1 VSPRRP
7 DPSAL
12 LVAERAARCA
22 DLDEIARTA
31 STCTACAELVV
42 TRTTVVT
49 GDFPPGPRFLVVGE
63 APGAQED
70 EVGRPFVG
78 KAGQLLDQLL
88 REAAVAR
95 DEVAVANVLK
105 CRPPGNRAPTR
116 AEAARCSGWLDR
128 QIELLDPAL
137 VVALGGTAV
146 AWALGYGVRLGDV
159 RGQVLPWRGRR
170 LVVSYH
176 PSAAIRFGPNGMPRA
191 ALDADLKL
199 AAEATCPS

>member
-7 DPSAL
+7 DSSAL
-12 LVAERAARCA
+12 AIAERAARCS
-22 DLDEIARTA
+22 DLGELALTA

-49 GDFPPGPRFLVVGE
+49 GDFTTSPRFLVVGE

-78 KAGQLLDQLL
+78 KAGRLLDELL
-88 REAAVAR
+88 AGAGVERSA
-95 DEVAVANVLK
+95 VAVANVLK

-116 AEAARCSGWLDR
+116 AEAGRCTQWLDR
-128 QIELLDPAL
+128 QVELLDPAL
-137 VVALGGTAV
+137 VVALGGAAL

-159 RGQVLPWRGRR
+159 RGQLLPWRGRR
-170 LVVSYH
+170 LLVSYH
-176 PSAAIRFGPNGMPRA
+176 PSAASRFGPNGTPRA
-191 ALDADLKL
+191 ALETDLRL
-199 AAEATCPS
+199 AAEVSCPS